1 MAENTTE
8 NDIELAEKGTPS
20 SRKSLSKTDTQI
32 VRELNAVEVKR
43 INAEYASN
51 PSFRHGVL
59 KVQAIYRGLSNRKKV
74 EDKKTD
80 LIMNFQRSI
89 EERSPLGDMCIFLIF
104 MMFFVFAVMWR
115 VDYDSH
121 YFVQIMRDWVIE
133 EEFAMEDAA
142 VYKNFGDIA
151 SEEEFWQ
158 FLKGPFSGNMF
169 PDEGSEFFYGTAVV
183 GSVRL
188 RQIRVKDSGSAGCY
202 VPKMLQNE
210 FAKECY
216 QELNDNTV
224 NGKPGPGNN
233 IATDAF
239 GNYYNATII
248 ANVRNK
254 TLDPY
259 YNNFV
264 NAFEYDAEK
273 EARVTLYEAWRLAYP
288 SKGGYIVRM
297 PNNMGNAAASQL
309 INDLHST
316 KWVDGA
322 TRAVIIEFAV
332 YNKQTMIF
340 VQTKLFVEFFTTG
353 GAFTY
358 PQFAVCKL
366 ASVGTATHLRHQSMA
381 LTFRIIVFVFVL
393 VLILQEFRELYQEGV
408 RGYFTSVW
416 NYIDLINYG
425 IFLIQMF
432 YFISYYSFQDEVK
445 DALEGSDATK
455 FVDIAYLSQLY
466 NYVDYIAAVN
476 MLLST
481 LKIFQYLEAN
491 KGIATI
497 IFTTSKM
504 LIAIVPLFIVLITFI
519 CSFSLAIY
527 VGFNTVD
534 YNLRSLRH
542 TFITLLKASFGV
554 ESGEWES
561 KIMISDR
568 TIGTGIVF
576 LFRFFVGFFLIS
588 MVVTIV
594 DVAYNEMKENIEE
607 EFDND
612 VLVASL
618 RIKLNKVYKWLFS
631 KFPRYLPKA
640 KDTAIPLSQAL
651 KAKADKKK
659 YYQWSTEDR
668 LIMME
673 KTLRRERSI
682 VENINKNVKEE
693 KDILRRASRPSG
705 ELDMMAKLAMEG
717 MVDIDEE
724 VENNSK
730 NDEMSV
736 HPDWVDTPKADKKTP
751 MSKAQRRKVRI
762 EAKKS
767 E

>member
-8 NDIELAEKGTPS
+8 KDIELAEKGTPS

-59 KVQAIYRGLSNRKKV
+59 RVQAFYRGLSNRKKV
-74 EDKKTD
+74 EDKKMD

-133 EEFAMEDAA
+133 EEFSMEDAA

-239 GNYYNATII
+239 GNATII
-248 ANVRNK
+248 ANLRNK

-273 EARVTLYEAWRLAYP
+273 EARVTLHEAWRLAYP

-316 KWVDGA
+316 KWIDGA

-366 ASVGTATHLRHQSMA
+366 ASVGTATHLHHQSMA
-381 LTFRIIVFVFVL
+381 LIFRIIVFAFVL

-445 DALEGSDATK
+445 DALESSDATQ

-554 ESGEWES
+554 ESGEWEG

-594 DVAYNEMKENIEE
+594 DVAYNDMKENIEE

-659 YYQWSTEDR
+659 VLSMVDGR
-668 LIMME
+668 SPNDDG

>member
-1 MAENTTE
+1 MAENTTDK
-8 NDIELAEKGTPS
+8 DIELAEKGTSS

-32 VRELNAVEVKR
+32 VRELNAIEAKR
-43 INAEYASN
+43 IDAEYASN
-51 PSFRHGVL
+51 PSFRHAVL
-59 KVQAIYRGLSNRKKV
+59 KVQAFYRGLSNRRKV
-74 EDKKTD
+74 EDKKMD

-133 EEFAMEDAA
+133 EEFAMEDASI
-142 VYKNFGDIA
+142 YKNFGDIA

-169 PDEGSEFFYGTAVV
+169 PDKGSEFFYGTAVV

-188 RQIRVKDSGSAGCY
+188 RQIRVMDSGSAGCY

-216 QELNDNTV
+216 QELND
-224 NGKPGPGNN
+224 KSGPDNN
-233 IATDAF
+233 IATDTF
-239 GNYYNATII
+239 GNTTII
-248 ANVRNK
+248 ANLRNK

-264 NAFEYDAEK
+264 NAFNYDEEK

-309 INDLHST
+309 INDLHENN
-316 KWVDGA
+316 WVDGA

-366 ASVGTATHLRHQSMA
+366 ASVGTATHLHHQSMA
-381 LTFRIIVFVFVL
+381 LTFRIIVFVFVG

-445 DALEGSDATK
+445 DALESSDATQ

-618 RIKLNKVYKWLFS
+618 RIKLNKFYKWLFS

-717 MVDIDEE
+717 MEDIEEE

-751 MSKAQRRKVRI
+751 MSKAQRRKSRI

>member
-1 MAENTTE
+1 MAENTTDK
-8 NDIELAEKGTPS
+8 DIELAEKGTSS

-32 VRELNAVEVKR
+32 VRELNAIEAKR
-43 INAEYASN
+43 IDAEYASN
-51 PSFRHGVL
+51 PSFRHAVL
-59 KVQAIYRGLSNRKKV
+59 KVQAFYRGLSNRRKV
-74 EDKKTD
+74 EDKKMD

-133 EEFAMEDAA
+133 EEFAMEDASI
-142 VYKNFGDIA
+142 YKNFGDIA

-169 PDEGSEFFYGTAVV
+169 PDKGSEFFYGTAVV

-188 RQIRVKDSGSAGCY
+188 RQIRVMDSGSAGCY

-216 QELNDNTV
+216 QELND
-224 NGKPGPGNN
+224 KSGPDNN
-233 IATDAF
+233 IATDTF
-239 GNYYNATII
+239 GNTTII
-248 ANVRNK
+248 ANLRNK

-264 NAFEYDAEK
+264 NAFNYDEEK

-309 INDLHST
+309 INDLHSNN
-316 KWVDGA
+316 WVDGA

-366 ASVGTATHLRHQSMA
+366 ASVGTATHLHHQSMA
-381 LTFRIIVFVFVL
+381 LTFRIIVFVFVG

-432 YFISYYSFQDEVK
+432 YFISYYSFQGEVQ
-445 DALEGSDATK
+445 DALEGDDATK

-618 RIKLNKVYKWLFS
+618 RIKLNKFYKWLFS

-717 MVDIDEE
+717 MEDIEEE

-730 NDEMSV
+730 NDAMSM

-751 MSKAQRRKVRI
+751 MSKAQRRKSRI
-762 EAKKS
+762 EAKTS